1 MKKRVLSMLL
11 AFTLCF
17 STVPMTAFAQGTEV
31 VAEQEEQQEE
41 TDAVPEQE
49 AAEPATV
56 QEEAEAVAVPETPDD
71 ENITVETPVTDEESS
86 IADSASKSVSDGDAG
101 TQDTET
107 DPAKD
112 AAVQAVQA
120 LIDALPDEVTAENAE
135 AIGEQLAAIDEQ
147 LAAIDEAMDALT
159 EEQIAALN
167 MERYDAI
174 CAALTGLVAVQDGTH
189 THYLCGGTTCN
200 GVGEHTEDSMTTFTH
215 KLWMDGDTLKIDDDA
230 LSTTTGSGGYTG
242 TCYVLPS
249 GDYYLGNDITL
260 SHPLYIGQDSSAKT
274 VNLCLNGNSITEN
287 GDVDAIIL
295 YRNYG
300 SQVVFSL
307 TDCKNTGKIT
317 HTKGKKGCGV
327 YVYSNSRVT
336 FNMHGGS
343 VVGNTGSVTNS
354 TSTSTINGGGV
365 YMHGG
370 FNYSTNGG
378 IFNMYGGTIKDN
390 SATNGGGV
398 YMWNSVGNY
407 FYMYGGS
414 ITDNTATDK
423 GGGVY
428 SAGGT
433 IIMTGGSIENNNASQ
448 GGGMYESG
456 GSSVYFTMSG
466 GSITGNTATDNGGG
480 VYISEGGSFKISGSV
495 QITGNTKDG
504 ATNNVELAAGKTITI
519 QSDLTEDASIGV
531 TTAKTPE
538 NGDFAKVAVGGEDHT
553 LTDADGTHFFSDAD
567 KYTIKCVGNKLILTN
582 TGDNTLHNH
591 PICGETCTHKNA
603 DGSFQ
608 HEDVYWEAASTLNN
622 NMPAAYYYLTENVIL
637 TNSWKPVDGM
647 VLDLNGHDI
656 IMNANDD
663 VIKKNSS
670 NSGAFTLTDCM
681 GKNKE
686 YGKITHGKKR
696 TVAAIRGV
704 YILALPILLIL

>member
-17 STVPMTAFAQGTEV
+17 STVPMTAFAQGTEA
-31 VAEQEEQQEE
+31 VAEQTEQEEQQEE
-41 TDAVPEQE
+41 
-49 AAEPATV
+49 AEPAAV
-56 QEEAEAVAVPETPDD
+56 QEEAEAVATPETPVD
-71 ENITVETPVTDEESS
+71 ESTTAEDSVADEEIDIVSP
-86 IADSASKSVSDGDAG
+86 ADESVSGNDAG
-101 TQDTET
+101 EQDTEA
-107 DPAKD
+107 DAEKD
-112 AAVQAVQA
+112 VAVQAVQA
-120 LIDALPDEVTAENAE
+120 LIDALPDEVTTENADE
-135 AIGEQLAAIDEQ
+135 LQAQLM
-147 LAAIDEAMDALT
+147 AIDEALAELT
-159 EEQIAALN
+159 EEQIAALD

-174 CAALTGLVAVQDGTH
+174 CAALTGLVAVQAGEH
-189 THYLCGGTTCN
+189 THFLCGGTTCN
-200 GVGEHTEDSMTTFTH
+200 SVGGHTEDSATTFSH
-215 KLWMDGDTLKIDDDA
+215 KLWMDGDTLMMDDDA
-230 LSTTTGSGGYTG
+230 LSTTNGSGGYTG

-249 GDYYLGNDITL
+249 GDYYLYNDITL

-295 YRNYG
+295 YRDYG
-300 SQVVFSL
+300 SEVVFSL
-307 TDCKNTGKIT
+307 TDCKNTGEIT

-336 FNMHGGS
+336 FNMYGGS
-343 VVGNTGSVTNS
+343 VGGNTGSVTNS

-370 FNYSTNGG
+370 NNYSTYGG
-378 IFNMYGGTIKDN
+378 IFNMYGGSIKDN
-390 SATNGGGV
+390 SAANGGGV
-398 YMWNSVGNY
+398 YMWNNVGNY

-414 ITDNTATDK
+414 ITGNTATDK

-433 IIMTGGSIENNNASQ
+433 ITITGGSIENNNALQ

-466 GSITGNTATDNGGG
+466 GSITGNTVTDNGGG
-480 VYISEGGSFKISGSV
+480 VYVSTGGSFSISGSV
-495 QITGNTKDG
+495 QITGNTKDS
-504 ATNNVELAAGKTITI
+504 AVNNVELAAGKTITI

-553 LTDADGTHFFSDAD
+553 LTDEDGTHFFSDAD
-567 KYTIKCVGNKLILTN
+567 ANKYTIKCVGNRLILTN
-582 TGDNTLHNH
+582 TGDSMLHHH

-603 DGSFQ
+603 DGTSQ
-608 HEDVYWEAASTLNN
+608 HEDVYWEAASTLNSD
-622 NMPAAYYYLTENVIL
+622 MPAGYYYLTQNVTL
-637 TNSWKPVDGM
+637 TNSWNPVGGM

-656 IMNANDD
+656 IMNANRN
-663 VIKKNSS
+663 VITKY

-681 GKNKE
+681 GGNSE
-686 YGKITHGKKR
+686 YGKITHGEKY
-696 TVAAIRGV
+696 TGGG
-704 YILALPILLIL
+704 YIF